1 MKIATKNSWKNIEM
15 ENYTKLKCSI
25 EISLKEYN
33 NLSKGLVPI
42 NMEDKWFIYFK
53 SNLLHLHRSWT
64 GLEIL
69 RLKIISKS
77 KHIISEIYI
86 AKGFHNFEKEL
97 SSLEDLKMFNY
108 PLNKIIGREIF

>member
-1 MKIATKNSWKNIEM
+1 MKIAAKNSWKNIEM

-25 EISLKEYN
+25 EISKKEYN

-53 SNLLHLHRSWT
+53 SDLLHLHRSWT

-69 RLKIISKS
+69 RLKITFKS
-77 KHIISEIYI
+77 NYFISEIYL
-86 AKGFHNFEKEL
+86 AKGLHNFKKEL
-97 SSLEDLKMFNY
+97 NCLEDLKMFNY
-108 PLNKIIGREIF
+108 PLTKVIGREIF